1 MVLRMNNIWSQS
13 KIIFQWMVRIVVIG
27 IANSVNRINSSSCT
41 IAPKYYNNALNSM
54 KIVDFINNYQHYL
67 LACTGTISMVK
78 LF

>member
-1 MVLRMNNIWSQS
+1 M
-13 KIIFQWMVRIVVIG
+13 
-27 IANSVNRINSSSCT
+27 NSSSCT

-54 KIVDFINNYQHYL
+54 KIVDFVNNYQHYL